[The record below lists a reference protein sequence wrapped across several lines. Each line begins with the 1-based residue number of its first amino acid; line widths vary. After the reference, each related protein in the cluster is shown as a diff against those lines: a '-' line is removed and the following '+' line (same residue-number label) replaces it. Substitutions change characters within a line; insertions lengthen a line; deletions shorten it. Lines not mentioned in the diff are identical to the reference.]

1 MLRSS
6 VAAFA
11 STAPCPS
18 LATMANAPLAE
29 QVGGSCAFDLPDAAT
44 EIFLREGLD
53 RLLVICPSGYFVAR
67 IACNW
72 VLSTNPTLAL
82 QLRRRGAPD
91 PFQYDARY
99 WVESMCHLP
108 DLGV

>member
-1 MLRSS
+1 
-6 VAAFA
+6 
-11 STAPCPS
+11 
-18 LATMANAPLAE
+18 MANAPLAE

-91 PFQYDARY
+91 PFQYEARI
-99 WVESMCHLP
+99 
-108 DLGV
+108 LGREHVPFCQTSAFSVPMSAPEG